1 MEGGGEGTVTGGDA
15 CGHGNSPSNYPICRS
30 GPPFTA
36 IDRFL
41 YGHNTHFSQTQT
53 QNHAKNKEVVVSD
66 TVLCSVPRS
75 WGAIGGGFSWPNIP
89 EVNVSDEFF
98 VDGETLNWMHEGS
111 PTMGL
116 KEKVEVSGKSSSKG
130 VGKAARKGSSEALI
144 KGQWTDEEDRKLI
157 RLVKQYGVRKWAQI
171 AEKLAG
177 RAGKQCRERWHNH
190 LRPDIK
196 KDSWSEEEER
206 ILVETHA
213 KVGNRWAEIAKFI
226 PGRTENAIKNH
237 WNATRRRQN
246 SRRKNKQTENQKAG
260 KPHSSVLQDYI
271 RSKSTLMISKSTSTT
286 TSSKT
291 MIENPST
298 QFNNFLPEL
307 SEISPLTHDEV
318 DSPTMNISL
327 TYDDE
332 LLFMQNLFANHFDQP
347 YVHDNINK
355 VMTTA
360 DDPTVLLAET
370 FHVVDDQFKD
380 SSTSINSNDF
390 RQNKGDQLLTDVV
403 ECGFSSFTSK
413 SSLQYCINSEVLQA
427 KGTFTSTSATA
438 TTYLHS
444 DLYLSNY
451 LLNGAANSLSANDY
465 SYDDNIMS
473 VDLLTDQSHDDFSTG
488 RKEIDLFEFVS
499 SNSQSSQGSNSSFFL
514 A

>member
-15 CGHGNSPSNYPICRS
+15 CGHGNSQSNHPICRS

-66 TVLCSVPRS
+66 TVLCSFPRS
-75 WGAIGGGFSWPNIP
+75 WGAIGGGFSWPSIP
-89 EVNVSDEFF
+89 EVNVSDDFF

-116 KEKVEVSGKSSSKG
+116 KEKMEVSGKSSSKG

-291 MIENPST
+291 MIENPLT

-380 SSTSINSNDF
+380 SSTSIDSNDF

-413 SSLQYCINSEVLQA
+413 SSLQYCINNEVLQA

-465 SYDDNIMS
+465 SYDDNIMN
-473 VDLLTDQSHDDFSTG
+473 VDLLTDQSLDDFSTG

>member
-1 MEGGGEGTVTGGDA
+1 MEGGGEGGSGDF
-15 CGHGNSPSNYPICRS
+15 CGHGNSQSNHPICRS

-41 YGHNTHFSQTQT
+41 YGHNHHFSQTQT
-53 QNHAKNKEVVVSD
+53 QNHAKNKEVLVSD
-66 TVLCSVPRS
+66 TVLCSFPRS
-75 WGAIGGGFSWPNIP
+75 WGAIGAGFSWPSIP
-89 EVNVSDEFF
+89 EVNFSDEFF
-98 VDGETLNWMHEGS
+98 VDGEPLNWMHEGS
-111 PTMGL
+111 PNMGL
-116 KEKVEVSGKSSSKG
+116 KEKVEVSGKSSKG
-130 VGKAARKGSSEALI
+130 VGKAAKKCSSEALI

-271 RSKSTLMISKSTSTT
+271 RSKSTLMISKSTTAT

-307 SEISPLTHDEV
+307 SQISPTHDEV
-318 DSPTMNISL
+318 DSPTMISL

-347 YVHDNINK
+347 YVEDNINK
-355 VMTTA
+355 VIMSTTA
-360 DDPTVLLAET
+360 DDPTVLTET
-370 FHVVDDQFKD
+370 FHVDDQFKD
-380 SSTSINSNDF
+380 SSTSINSNEL

-413 SSLQYCINSEVLQA
+413 SSLQYINNEVLQA
-427 KGTFTSTSATA
+427 KGTLITSTSASTA

-444 DLYLSNY
+444 DLYLSY

-465 SYDDNIMS
+465 SYDDNIMN
-473 VDLLTDQSHDDFSTG
+473 VDLLTDQSHDDFSNG

-499 SNSQSSQGSNSSFFL
+499 SNSQFSQGSNSSFFL